1 MNILRGRLG
10 KRKMAK
16 FAGVKVKDVDRS
28 LARLADQGYLRYRK
42 IKGGYKFT
50 LYPEPVTVRKL
61 DLRNN

>member
-28 LARLADQGYLRYRK
+28 LARLADQGYLRYKK
-42 IKGGYKFT
+42 IKGSKYQFI
-50 LYPEPVTVRKL
+50 LYPEPVNEIKL
-61 DLRNN
+61 NNGR